1 MKRKYSGITKTLAS
15 GLVVLGMAASS
26 NAFADQARENKVVEN
41 ATAENVTEGFDLG
54 KGWLLNSTGG
64 LSYINENCSDYWFKL
79 SGLLR
84 FDEAFFM
91 GSNRDKGANYPSGGH
106 IRTADLYF
114 EGGVSRD
121 WTYIVSLQFAP
132 NSRPS
137 FGDTWIAYSGF
148 ADNNQVFI
156 GRAPGNWFGLD
167 NANSGTWNPFLER
180 SLVANTFYPGDGIGF
195 MTDFWSDCAGITFTA
210 MKSEPSALNE
220 VSNVRD
226 RWKGTVRA
234 TVAPVHEEGDVW
246 HFGVSGA
253 YRELVNTVSG
263 INGRGAGFNVGD
275 PGVRIRN
282 NSATNPTSM
291 GNVVNTTTGNPATV
305 LSTGSLVPIQANNIR
320 MFNVEAARQIGP
332 FMLEGEYT
340 NAYVH
345 RMGTQPFLEPGGV
358 IVQVQ
363 QGTLQ
368 FSGWNIQTR
377 YLLTGEHHAYDVR
390 DGNFGAVKPCSEY
403 GAIEVAARYD
413 FVNLNDKNVRGGSQ
427 HDVTLGLNW
436 FLNQNV
442 RLSANYIRASIHPA
456 KDQVHR
462 NLDIIGLRAQVRF
475 K

>member
-1 MKRKYSGITKTLAS
+1 
-15 GLVVLGMAASS
+15 
-26 NAFADQARENKVVEN
+26 
-41 ATAENVTEGFDLG
+41 
-54 KGWLLNSTGG
+54 
-64 LSYINENCSDYWFKL
+64 NCSDYWFKL

-91 GSNRDKGANYPSGGH
+91 GSYRDKGNNYPSGGN
-106 IRTADLYF
+106 IRTADSYF
-114 EGGVSRD
+114 EGGVSQD
-121 WTYIVSLQFAP
+121 WDYIVSLQFAS
-132 NSRPS
+132 NSRPA

-148 ADNNQVFI
+148 ADNNQVFF
-156 GRAPGNWFGLD
+156 GRVPGNWFGLD

-210 MKSEPSALNE
+210 MKSDQSAFNE

-226 RWKGTVRA
+226 RWRGTVRA

-253 YRELVNTVSG
+253 YREVVNTVSG
-263 INGRGAGFNVGD
+263 SPATFSNGTGAGFFAF
-275 PGVRIRN
+275 PGVKTRN
-282 NSATNPTSM
+282 TTGTNS
-291 GNVVNTTTGNPATV
+291 VVNTTNGNPASV
-305 LSTGSLVPIQANNIR
+305 VTGTLTPIQANNIR
-320 MFNVEAARQIGP
+320 MFNLEAARQIGP

-345 RMGTQPFLEPGGV
+345 RMGTQPFVEQGGAV
-358 IVQVQ
+358 VAVQ

-368 FSGWNIQTR
+368 FSGWNVQMR

-403 GAIEVAARYD
+403 GAFEVAARYD
-413 FVNLNDKNVRGGSQ
+413 FVDLNDKNVRGGSQ

-456 KDQVHR
+456 NDQVHR
-462 NLDIIGLRAQVRF
+462 NLDIIGLRAQIRF